1 MEPFEIACPHCD
13 GKLRVAAA
21 NLLGRK
27 VKCPKCR
34 EPFTVPTEED
44 LEIATRE
51 LEEEASIGVGVGPGV
66 GSGVGSS
73 VGGSKLGRSSISGFS
88 VRPSPEAE
96 DVEEAEEEDAGPYR
110 SPRSGGTPGRRPPPN
125 PIQGKNLAMVV
136 GLPVALLLFGS
147 LFIFWSKGYFS
158 TQKDHR
164 QDASR
169 YKEFGEYV
177 EKNVKWVPEV
187 DNRYKPS
194 PFEEGNNG
202 GNNGGWNNNGGNNN
216 PPPPPRKKR
225 RD

>member
-13 GKLRVAAA
+13 GKLRVATA

-51 LEEEASIGVGVGPGV
+51 LEEEASIGVGVGPSV

-73 VGGSKLGRSSISGFS
+73 VSGRRSSISGFS
-88 VRPSPEAE
+88 FRPSPEAE
-96 DVEEAEEEDAGPYR
+96 DVEAEETEAEAEEEERPYR
-110 SPRSGGTPGRRPPPN
+110 SPRSNSPNRRQAPPL
-125 PIQGKNLAMVV
+125 QAKNLAMVI
-136 GLPVALLLFGS
+136 GLPVALLLIGAV
-147 LFIFWSKGYFS
+147 FIFWSKGYLS

-169 YKEFGEYV
+169 FKQFGEYV

-187 DNRYKPS
+187 DNRYKGP
-194 PFEEGNNG
+194 PDDEGFNNGGNNNGWNGNNG
-202 GNNGGWNNNGGNNN
+202 GNNG
-216 PPPPPRKKR
+216 PRPKQRR